1 MILSA
6 FGVKVVPDGYQSIAN
21 TVLSI
26 LVALGILNNPTTK
39 CKWYRDDKVNKDELN
54 DKNK

>member
-6 FGVKVVPDGYQSIAN
+6 FGVKVVPEGYQAIAN

-26 LVALGILNNPTTK
+26 LVALGILNNPTTE
-39 CKWYRDDKVNKDELN
+39 CKWFRDDKVNKDELK